1 MTTLN
6 NYLGVSKTV
15 PETPDVHSLD
25 LYELSAN
32 GRHRTKI
39 KAADALAADYT
50 LTLPINDGA
59 ANQVLHT
66 DGDGVSSWNKVNL
79 ALGVSEVLPIANGG
93 TESENASGA
102 RTSLGLAIGSNV
114 QAYDA
119 DLTALAGLTNA
130 ANKIPMFSGS
140 GSAEVIDFKD
150 EDNMASNSATAVPS
164 QQSVK
169 AYIDIVSTSSISDA
183 DNDTMIQVE
192 ESDDEDTIRFD
203 VEGQEMMTVART
215 DAPSGG
221 VTILEHGG
229 GAPIDGEENSVPLLT
244 VFNRSM
250 DGGEPMVLIK
260 SLSGGAGSN
269 CSLRIEGRGGDSY
282 IEIANANSSSGD
294 PLKTWSIGT
303 DSDRHLHFK
312 YGLNSNSDVGGN
324 EKPFTMHRAEADPP
338 VYEFHINGTKVL
350 GKQGASVPDAT
361 GGLDNV
367 VTRLNDVLVQLR
379 VHGLIAT

>member
-6 NYLGVSKTV
+6 DYLGVSKTV
-15 PETPDVHSLD
+15 PETPDVNSLD

-32 GRHRTKI
+32 GSHRTKI
-39 KAADALAADYT
+39 KATDALAADYT

-79 ALGVSEVLPIANGG
+79 TSSVSGALPIANGG
-93 TESENASGA
+93 TASSNAGSA
-102 RTSLGLAIGSNV
+102 RSALGLAIGTDV

-119 DLTALAGLTNA
+119 DLAALAGLTSA

-140 GSAEVIDFKD
+140 GSATVIDFKD
-150 EDNMASNSATAVPS
+150 EDNMASNSATSVPS

-169 AYIDIVSTSSISDA
+169 AYIASRTSISDV

-203 VEGQEMMTVART
+203 VEGQEMMTMART
-215 DAPSGG
+215 DGAGGG

-229 GAPIDGEENSVPLLT
+229 GAPSVPLLT
-244 VFNRSM
+244 VHNRSM
-250 DGGEPMVLIK
+250 TGGEPTVLIK
-260 SLSGGAGSN
+260 SEEPGSTNAAN
-269 CSLRIEGRGGDSY
+269 CSLRIEGRGGESY
-282 IEIANANSSSGD
+282 IEIANASGSGSTTD
-294 PLKTWSIGT
+294 TWSIGT
-303 DSDRHLHFK
+303 DSDLHLHFK

-350 GKQGASVPDAT
+350 GKQGASVPNAT
-361 GGLDNV
+361 GELDNV